1 MVLVAWS
8 RRSGVTLWHRRFRIP
23 PSYWK
28 PLEPLREYW
37 RIYGGVGAVLTSP
50 YFHLSIVIA
59 ILTSPI
65 WVATKWWELS
75 ISVLP
80 NIVGFTI
87 GGYAILVSFGDEEF
101 KRKIAGKTDDD
112 DGDSPYMHVNATLVH
127 TIIVQ
132 ATALLVSIVFKGLS
146 FISYAEISESKDW
159 SLISVMPGV
168 ILSAPGFLLFVYGL
182 VLLIPLSIN
191 IFEVASWYDHD
202 QTGQRAAKCKTPPPS
217 AAPKVPESINE
228 G

>member
-1 MVLVAWS
+1 M
-8 RRSGVTLWHRRFRIP
+8 
-23 PSYWK
+23 
-28 PLEPLREYW
+28 
-37 RIYGGVGAVLTSP
+37 
-50 YFHLSIVIA
+50 
-59 ILTSPI
+59 
-65 WVATKWWELS
+65 
-75 ISVLP
+75 LP

-132 ATALLVSIVFKGLS
+132 ATALLTSIVFKGLS
-146 FISYAEISESKDW
+146 FISYAEVSEAKDW
-159 SLISVMPGV
+159 SLISVVPGV

-191 IFEVASWYDHD
+191 IFEVASWYDDD
-202 QTGQRAAKCKTPPPS
+202 QTGQRAAKCKAQAPPVP
-217 AAPKVPESINE
+217 PKVPASVDE

>member
-1 MVLVAWS
+1 M
-8 RRSGVTLWHRRFRIP
+8 
-23 PSYWK
+23 
-28 PLEPLREYW
+28 
-37 RIYGGVGAVLTSP
+37 GAVLTSP
-50 YFHLSIVIA
+50 YFHLSILITA
-59 ILTSPI
+59 LTSPI

-101 KRKIAGKTDDD
+101 KRKIAGKTDED

-132 ATALLVSIVFKGLS
+132 ATALLISIIFKGLS
-146 FISYAEISESKDW
+146 FISYAEISEAKDW
-159 SLISVMPGV
+159 SLISVVPGV
-168 ILSAPGFLLFVYGL
+168 ILSAPAFLLFAYGL

-191 IFEVASWYDHD
+191 IFEVASWYDDD
-202 QTGQRAAKCKTPPPS
+202 QTGQRVAKCKAPPQPVS
-217 AAPKVPESINE
+217 QKVPAPVDE

>member
-1 MVLVAWS
+1 MVPAAWWKRS
-8 RRSGVTLWHRRFRIP
+8 DATLRRRRFRIP

-50 YFHLSIVIA
+50 YFHLSIA
-59 ILTSPI
+59 ITVLTSPI
-65 WVATKWWELS
+65 WIATDWWALS

-101 KRKIAGKTDDD
+101 KKKIAGKTYDDN
-112 DGDSPYMHVNATLVH
+112 GDSPYMHVNATLVH
-127 TIIVQ
+127 TIVVQ
-132 ATALLVSIVFKGLS
+132 AAALLFSIIFKGLS
-146 FISYAEISESKDW
+146 FISYVEISKDKGW
-159 SLISVMPGV
+159 SVISVVPGV
-168 ILSAPGFLLFVYGL
+168 ILSAPGFLLFIYGL

-191 IFEVASWYDHD
+191 IFEVASWYDDD
-202 QTGQRAAKCKTPPPS
+202 QTGQRAAKCKAPPPP
-217 AAPKVPESINE
+217 ALPKVPAPVDE